1 MMQNSLD
8 RLFEGAVATLLDTVL
23 PAVDDDYVRSQVRA
37 TAELLAN
44 VATRVEWSCTQL
56 RDDTERTREALRA
69 VLDAAPPEL
78 LTSARALAGTDL
90 PADNPGLVAARIE
103 YLAELARAQ
112 RWLDGA
118 EGTAADRARAAVS
131 AFTRAR
137 LDTERTRLRSGMYS

>member
-44 VATRVEWSCTQL
+44 VATRVEWSCAQL
-56 RDDTERTREALRA
+56 REDTERTRDALRA
-69 VLDAAPPEL
+69 VLDAAPPEHL
-78 LTSARALAGTDL
+78 VSARDLVATDL
-90 PADNPGLVAARIE
+90 PDDNAGLVATRVAH
-103 YLAELARAQ
+103 LAELADAQ

-118 EGTAADRARAAVS
+118 EGAAADRARAAVS

-137 LDTERTRLRSGMYS
+137 LDTERARLRTGMYS